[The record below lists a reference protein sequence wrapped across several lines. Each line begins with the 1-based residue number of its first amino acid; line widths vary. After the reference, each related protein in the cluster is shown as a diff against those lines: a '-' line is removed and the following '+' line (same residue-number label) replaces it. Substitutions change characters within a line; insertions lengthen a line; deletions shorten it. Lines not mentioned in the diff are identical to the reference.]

1 MRAKSGGLKREK
13 RQKVILVKTLLIKS
27 IVVDLYNIRSIDS
40 GKK

>member
-1 MRAKSGGLKREK
+1 MRAKSEGLKREK